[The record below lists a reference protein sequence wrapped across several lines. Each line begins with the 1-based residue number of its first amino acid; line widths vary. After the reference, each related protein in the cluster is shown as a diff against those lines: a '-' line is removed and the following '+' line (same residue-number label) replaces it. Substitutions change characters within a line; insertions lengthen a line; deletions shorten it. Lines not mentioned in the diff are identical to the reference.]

1 VPPRTAQETKVITA
15 LHAAFV
21 AMMREFDAD
30 LQREHRLSHTEYIAL
45 MWLSEAPEHTLG
57 LSSLAGRCQQ
67 SLSAISRTV
76 GRMETQGLVRREQ
89 STRDARAYNAVLTDA
104 GRKRYEE
111 ATPTHDGS
119 LRRYLFDHLEET
131 TSTRSAMRYNASPPS
146 PTIARPS
153 PADRLTST
161 STQPAPTMSRRGAG
175 KTQLSDLARPRAISL
190 ISPRMS

>member
-1 VPPRTAQETKVITA
+1 MITA

-30 LQREHRLSHTEYIAL
+30 LQREHRLSPTEYIAL

-89 STRDARAYNAVLTDA
+89 SARDARAYNAVLTDA

-111 ATPTHDGS
+111 ATPTHNGS
-119 LRRYLFDHLEET
+119 LRRYLFDHLEGIDLDAFGDALQRITAAADHRT
-131 TSTRSAMRYNASPPS
+131 TV
-146 PTIARPS
+146 
-153 PADRLTST
+153 
-161 STQPAPTMSRRGAG
+161 
-175 KTQLSDLARPRAISL
+175 PR
-190 ISPRMS
+190 

>member
-1 VPPRTAQETKVITA
+1 VPPRTAQENKVITA

-57 LSSLAGRCQQ
+57 LSRLAARCQQ

-76 GRMETQGLVRREQ
+76 GRLETQGLVRRDK

-104 GRKRYEE
+104 GLKRYEK
-111 ATPTHDGS
+111 ATPTHNIS
-119 LRRYLFDHLEET
+119 LRRYLFDHLEGIDLDAFGDALQHIIAAADNRT
-131 TSTRSAMRYNASPPS
+131 TVPS
-146 PTIARPS
+146 S
-153 PADRLTST
+153 S
-161 STQPAPTMSRRGAG
+161 S
-175 KTQLSDLARPRAISL
+175 
-190 ISPRMS
+190 

>member
-1 VPPRTAQETKVITA
+1 MTRGKAVPRRAAQENKVITA

-57 LSSLAGRCQQ
+57 LSSLAARCQQ

-76 GRMETQGLVRREQ
+76 GRLETQGLVHREQ

-111 ATPTHDGS
+111 ATPTHNSS
-119 LRRYLFDHLEET
+119 LRRYLFDHLEGIDLDALGDALQRITAAEH
-131 TSTRSAMRYNASPPS
+131 
-146 PTIARPS
+146 
-153 PADRLTST
+153 ST
-161 STQPAPTMSRRGAG
+161 STPSV
-175 KTQLSDLARPRAISL
+175 
-190 ISPRMS
+190 